1 MTLPPAWALLGVL
14 LALFVYFGYSVQ
26 KRWQLRKIP
35 GPLGWPFLGS
45 IPEFSLHGY
54 EYVLS
59 LAAKYGSV
67 HVAWLGVEPLIV
79 MCDPALI
86 KKYAYKCVSKPESMS
101 DFGHVLTGFNYDVD
115 KASAFVASGDVWR
128 RGRRVFEASVINGV
142 SLASHLPAINRCAN
156 RFVARLA
163 QRAAAPAARPAPGK
177 AGATNGGDSDGGR
190 TLGEEGF
197 DMFSIVGGYT
207 MAVTGEVAYG
217 VNFGTADDD
226 IATARNSSILEGG
239 GGSSGSGMS
248 IGRQLVGASL
258 ASFRCLQ
265 MEHSTLYLPLA
276 VMFPAARP
284 LVRWL
289 ASRFP
294 DRAQREHMAARTQ
307 IAQVSRLLME
317 RWAASKK
324 AAAAAA
330 AAAAGGGK
338 TVDGAK
344 GGDKGGGIAVAVN
357 ATAGNGAAVAP
368 ASSAP
373 GGAAGG
379 AGKAS
384 DGVIKE
390 VGGGISSS
398 SFMAAMME
406 GRRGASQEERLSDT
420 EVIAQSF
427 TFVMAGFETTA
438 LTLSL
443 VTFLL
448 ATHPEAAARL
458 TAEVDALGDG
468 ELTHEVL
475 AEELPYTEAV
485 IKEALR
491 LYPPIPYFIREAR
504 EDLDLGGGRV
514 APRGSYLTMYVYA
527 VHMNPDVWPHPEA
540 FLPQRF
546 LPEGAAALGPA
557 DPGAWAPF
565 GIGARMC
572 VGHKLA
578 MMMAKTLLVR
588 MYQRFTVAL
597 HPKQPLPL
605 KMKTGLSRIPVD
617 GVWVTL
623 TERKK

>member
-1 MTLPPAWALLGVL
+1 MLVGLACLTL
-14 LALFVYFGYSVQ
+14 FIFFGYSLR

-35 GPLGWPFLGS
+35 GPLAWPFLGS
-45 IPEFSLHGY
+45 IPEFSIHGY

-59 LAAKYGSV
+59 LAAKYGNV
-67 HVAWLGVEPLIV
+67 HIAWLGVEPLIV
-79 MCDPALI
+79 ICDPALI
-86 KKYAYKCVSKPESMS
+86 RKYAYKCVSKPASMS
-101 DFGHVLTGFNYDVD
+101 DYGHVLTGFNYDVD
-115 KASAFVASGDVWR
+115 KASAFVASGEVWR
-128 RGRRVFEASVINGV
+128 RGRRVFEASVINGS
-142 SLASHLPAINRCAN
+142 SLAAHLPATNRCAN

-163 QRAAAPAARPAPGK
+163 QRSAAPASQSGG
-177 AGATNGGDSDGGR
+177 AGGGGGG
-190 TLGEEGF
+190 GEGTCF

-217 VNFGTADDD
+217 VDFGTADDD
-226 IATARNSSILEGG
+226 IATARNFSILDEVAAAGSGAG
-239 GGSSGSGMS
+239 GGSSMS

-289 ASRFP
+289 ATHLP

-307 IAQVSRLLME
+307 IAQVSRRLME
-317 RWAASKK
+317 RWQAASKEK
-324 AAAAAA
+324 AAAAAIAVTADSTAGSGGAPPA
-330 AAAAGGGK
+330 AA
-338 TVDGAK
+338 
-344 GGDKGGGIAVAVN
+344 
-357 ATAGNGAAVAP
+357 P
-368 ASSAP
+368 A
-373 GGAAGG
+373 GGAATGKG
-379 AGKAS
+379 A
-384 DGVIKE
+384 DGSIKE

-406 GRRGASQEERLSDT
+406 GRRGAPQEERLSDV

-443 VTFLL
+443 VTFML

-458 TAEVDALGDG
+458 AAEVDGLGSG

-475 AEELPYTEAV
+475 AEKLPYTEAV
-485 IKEALR
+485 IKETLR
-491 LYPPIPYFIREAR
+491 LYPPIPYLIREAR
-504 EDLDLGGGRV
+504 EDLDLGNGMV
-514 APRGSYLTMYVYA
+514 APKGSYLTMYMHA
-527 VHMNPDVWPHPEA
+527 VHLNPDVWPHPER
-540 FLPQRF
+540 FLPERF
-546 LPEGAAALGPA
+546 LPEGAAAFGPA

-578 MMMAKTLLVR
+578 MMMAKCLLVR

-597 HPKQPLPL
+597 HPRQPLPL
-605 KMKTGLSRIPVD
+605 KMKTGLSRVPVD

-623 TERKK
+623 TERLPAAAAAAAAVS